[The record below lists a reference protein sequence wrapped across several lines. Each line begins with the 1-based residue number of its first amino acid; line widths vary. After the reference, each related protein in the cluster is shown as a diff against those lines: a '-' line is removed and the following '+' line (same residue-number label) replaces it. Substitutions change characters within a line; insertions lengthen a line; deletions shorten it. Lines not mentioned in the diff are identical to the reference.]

1 MAEGAQQQQWTPT
14 LDYKQTRELIKTYNS
29 NPQLFSNQL
38 PKIRNHAQH
47 HNIPF
52 YEGDFSLVKAL
63 KQAGVGF
70 VEGFT
75 TLNIGKEHPDNEWV
89 AVARSLG
96 HLAGFAPGILSGPL
110 GMLGK
115 ATKIESIKN
124 AALAIRGVRGIPLK
138 VAEDVIQPR
147 ATKMAQKALKNSFL
161 NRTDAFRTFRKF
173 VEKDVVEDIASGAF
187 KLGTAS
193 AISSWQG
200 GVDQMMH
207 GFFSGA
213 IFGGGFAALGNIIGK
228 NVPGQKPFKV
238 PVESE
243 KAEKFARG
251 LAGSLF
257 QGLPSTVRGATT
269 PEQIYEYLMG
279 AYFGS
284 REKPWTEKRA
294 SKELQKGLEESRK
307 SPKSQF
313 EEKLDPEMFS
323 NWENIPT
330 EVRPVLRKMA
340 ADWVG
345 QQVHQAG
352 MAGYELAKALK
363 VPNLDKRIGKKP
375 EDADEV
381 SIVKEVTGVKP
392 KEKAPE
398 KKVKTKTKKVKPVT
412 PQENIKESRRDTF
425 ILTSGDKGIQQV
437 VSQET
442 YKAGLTEVQA
452 LNESQGIPR
461 HKTPN
466 TEQIILKPET
476 LDKANDSIGKAI
488 EVINQ
493 RVKDTGF
500 GKEINTVKY
509 KDYYLDILR
518 RDAAKLDKNYV
529 DTVISIEPLNG
540 FMNETKGLSRIPTQ
554 IAINK
559 GKKVFNFDEN
569 FGWSKYNPKIE
580 RFEKISTMPELSR
593 RTAFF
598 GTNDPSDVQI
608 GQIQNL
614 FKNHVSRGFKEEIVA
629 KVQKSEES
637 DKIDTIEYSE
647 AEMAQ
652 SAMDYKLSSIFQYG
666 LNDIAK
672 TIQSDNV
679 ARYNTIAKIADKA
692 GKIVTGLDSEG
703 RPFLEKGKRTNSL
716 DWIDAIESQ
725 LRKEKG
731 YEDVTLPDNVKRT
744 LRQWLVTQNQAYPIY
759 SGGYEPGEGINII
772 GPETPFTKSGVFRKQ
787 EGPMKLIEEVF
798 IKASGKDIDTSKEPL
813 IVNFSDITYKKSD
826 GTKIDVELSRIEQVI
841 ARDYAP
847 RFQKYKDAVNAAKK
861 VKSIIIKDII
871 KEMEKKH
878 DMHIWGGEGDK
889 DKMVFVKYHPDYK
902 KVKLP
907 ELPKDSY
914 EFALQEYGIDRVTRD
929 KMTKSIIKYTEGLN
943 DGRPIEQIAG
953 QPGFIKNAI
962 HDNKRN
968 PLWMSNGWR
977 GDKEFWKNTANH
989 GQNLKL
995 TKVRLPNIKV
1005 KYDANIK
1012 STVSDRFVGA
1022 QTDKANNQI
1031 LVDPNRLLLDFQNK
1045 AWTKPKIKGVKPLP
1059 ENAFKDYAEYEA
1071 FVIRHEKAHFLPENI
1086 AIKDLA
1092 ARENHANDIALGKR
1106 DGNAKAV
1113 FVKSPA
1119 ELESLIGVE
1128 NAKILQS
1135 VDGGIIMTRPT
1146 GIAMRADKGVPDS
1159 GQEKSIAVIPSPDGT
1174 KLMKY
1179 MMHETTPEGSKMM
1192 ENYVDPATGEVGINY
1207 IVYDSAVKQSG
1218 NFPIGNYKIAEPAQS
1233 KIKIIKSSSEIEQ
1246 EWNTYVD
1253 TPNPTDPNKPGSKLI
1268 IRRND
1273 HFLKRNRKTGKM
1285 VDMFDPIRSKTEFA
1299 NTMTKRGKGKYI
1311 YNEVTDKFEDITKVE
1326 VTEGKLELT
1335 EGAKIFEIDPGDF
1348 RYNYGVYDSAHSI
1361 GLNDA
1366 GRVVGLQAPKQMIM
1380 MPNDAYPGI
1389 TNEVVKDYV
1398 DTLSGQSFKGQDGP
1412 NKKVMEY
1419 VSTKDKTLIDDII
1432 KDFDNVGIKEIEAV
1446 LRDKGSEPLAEKM
1459 LLEILKTNKTQIET
1473 LMGEGEMSSNNSE
1486 AVKSAI
1492 DFNGTADNIIKHAAA
1507 LKKPAISL
1515 LFDKYTRPYVENAL
1529 NKFVANRVSKP
1540 KIKNSMKARIRPYD
1554 KFIQEKIPELNN
1566 DKEAMKKFGVTAE
1579 DLFFLDNYAKQ
1590 IPIFA
1595 KIKGYEKL
1603 RTLEDYWK
1611 AFNTIEVKKDKKLK
1625 QEFLDIFDAVNIR
1638 VPVDAISG
1646 AQVLRFGGFTDVQGH
1661 GVLMHGR
1668 KIELLG
1674 GADHDA
1680 DTAFVFFGGR
1690 KADGSGEG
1698 MKKEWTNMF
1707 RANKDEFIIGQG
1719 KPIYLKKII
1728 SGFQTGVDQ
1737 FGLEIGKKLGYETG
1751 GTAPKGFYT
1760 TEGKQPALAKKYG
1773 VSEISDDITK
1783 AYTGTNK
1790 FFGPRTEKNILDSD
1804 GTVIWGN
1811 MQSSGSKLTK
1821 DLAIKHNK
1829 PYIINPTS
1837 IQMRNWLSVNK
1848 IETLNTAGNRK
1859 PPAGFRKMLE
1869 EALKMKKTDKEMI
1882 DPKKLFHKDIVLDKD
1897 KLMDLGIDPD
1907 VFDWANNTRNKHP
1920 YMQFTP
1926 DIRMYVGQSTAES
1939 RNAMGPV
1946 VSLTQNM
1953 RAGWHSVRQSVG
1965 KTEEI
1970 ESGTIT
1976 HKWKKVGNTK
1986 VREALP
1992 PEKQFKFRVSRK
2004 AKEPN
2009 IEQQWLS
2016 SALIRFT
2023 ADPANELGLI
2033 PFSKMKSLL
2042 NQLYFEKPLYEVF
2055 NPKKG
2060 TWTDIS
2066 KLPKTENDYWKNFF
2080 SFQTSFKRTLSDNH
2094 FKESRYDLID
2104 NINRAF
2110 FGFDYINKKD
2120 FSYEQ
2125 KQEMVKR
2132 LTDLSENELSTAMP
2146 KMGEMLREVDFRVSI
2161 YDKVDKDGYYAM
2173 MQKQK
2178 EIGKTLAKTTDYKK
2192 LLDRTVLYRPQSK
2205 YIDFAFD
2212 VNLNNPFVRKNF
2224 SENIPSL
2231 LKKLDE
2237 FGIKNDGKLFPKIT
2251 KDDLPSEAIAK
2262 IKALEEVTK
2271 DFLSN
2276 SVDEIGTLNSI
2287 IERYGDALKAGKR
2300 IPESE
2305 MLEIAKEVEAIKQLS
2320 AVQYRKRKEAIY
2332 DNETTDLSRLSE
2344 AEKVL
2349 HKMYFPD
2356 VTGKKP
2362 TKLLDQSQLDARIN
2376 AFKENL
2382 SSKYAKDV
2390 FDLRLLGSLRSEN
2403 TIKKIN
2409 EFLQSPKKDQKN
2421 ELFRDVV
2428 KELYKTGA
2436 KSSTTKVAYD
2446 SNAVDSKNIL
2456 RFLKAKNDLFTGISV
2471 EPPKKVETA
2480 IENLKKTKEFQAIQA
2495 ESNIDIRKAAHP
2507 LVEVNG
2513 FENLTKTTKESK
2525 LFDWQ
2530 KKEILELANWL
2541 KHEPDFKTERLNE
2554 TIMGIYQKIDPQALS
2569 KTLDQININDVKL
2582 INKYFRTIKEGTA
2595 IQRIEDAV
2603 NKYKTAIDKASLKRR
2618 NHFQF
2623 VEGINEEM
2631 MREHLVF
2638 LPTQGFFKT
2647 KDGSP
2652 GKFATVYKPTY
2663 YGEVL
2668 MNWASRSAEQS
2679 SGKSA
2684 EINNKF
2690 INDLRF
2696 LNQVEEQG
2704 VNPLGLYQL
2713 AIARYELQTRD
2724 RKKLDKDWYQIN
2736 WEQLKKHWDWDK
2748 SREANFNIDFGDGKG
2763 RVKVTGADIVN
2774 KIQSLHR
2781 ETYDNLLSIQQGKP
2795 GALEKYHIPGAYW
2808 EGDITQPKLNWKKF
2822 RDDLIDDYNN
2832 NRLINIDIGSDGIRH
2847 MLKSYMAE
2855 NMPITEY
2862 SKEFTNKDGKKVTH
2876 KINLKQWLSLP
2887 KKDRK
2892 LWTPDSDV
2900 NWAKL
2905 SKMKIFPTKNRA
2917 GYYPH
2922 LFNSKS
2928 EAMKGRTEEV
2938 AALQKRFKDGE
2949 ISPEHYFN
2957 EWASIENKYARRLG
2971 DYNFAEYE
2979 MTDIVDMALFPELKK
2994 HLSEQEIKRRDMSNL
3009 PSVTQR
3015 AGHSYERSDHQP
3027 GWIIDPAVNTMYIKN
3042 TVDGMYRQISNFMT
3056 RITLNTMKEHMQDK
3070 WVNKAKKEDKKDGQ
3084 ELVNN
3089 WLTFWHNYAR
3099 EAQGMPSVVTTE
3111 MWNNPKL
3118 YYSNTPAGW
3127 FADNI
3132 VSNKVN
3138 KIADKLGLTD
3148 KDMPEG
3154 LKGTK
3159 AIDMQKWSQ
3168 VEARFQLATL
3178 MTHPKTPINNIFGG
3192 SLHTF
3197 QSVGY
3202 EPMRKARDYDYLQ
3215 TLNPKWKT
3223 RKDVYDSMDKHGIQA
3238 ELLRHEYGF
3247 DKSFQS
3253 GKNKKFMDDLS
3264 EKVAEGKEVT
3274 KELIV
3279 STAKERG
3286 ISERIVDIAGKYMSI
3301 PEKMLRTDAFLTH
3314 YIKAWERFGGA
3325 IKDPE
3330 HPFLIEL
3337 AKKGVKATQFLYNA
3351 PNRPAIARSGLGKTM
3366 TRFQLWSWNAV
3377 RFRNDV
3383 RKQAKL
3389 YGFKPGTEAMKKFER
3404 MMQVDMFVLALGSVF
3419 MYSLFGQII
3428 PAPYNWLQDT
3438 AEWVLGDEKERNK
3451 AFFGMYP
3458 GALAPLQMIT
3468 PPIARFPIA
3477 AIREFAEDDYNKL
3490 ADYYVYTMFPFG
3502 RQIRDLVHPESNIIE
3517 NPMRAPE
3524 KLLGIP
3530 LTGMAKEAKK
3540 RKREPKFESSVPG
3553 LSMY

>member
-294 SKELQKGLEESRK
+294 SKELQKGLEEARK

-330 EVRPVLRKMA
+330 EVRPVLKKMA

-381 SIVKEVTGVKP
+381 SIVEEVTGVKP
-392 KEKAPE
+392 KKQGYYDSDGRFHKTSIITELTDAELVKGLGLNKLDTKLVNQTIDQIIKDNPNLKGKELQNKVRQTLMQLEANLTTTKLNKGFSNPDFKSIDQIVRYRTGEVKEPVQENIKPNVTNFPMNFKDGTGGRKMRPEFKGKSTMDLIESGDRTATSRSLKEQANKPVKKGDIVEMYDKNTGKKILVRATTDLYSLDKVTPEQWSQLEGWAPSRHAE
-398 KKVKTKTKKVKPVT
+398 LLKRGYKQFRFELIKPKISKPVT

-452 LNESQGIPR
+452 LNEGQGIPR

-476 LDKANDSIGKAI
+476 LDKANDSISKAI

-509 KDYYLDILR
+509 GDYYLNILR

-540 FMNETKGLSRIPTQ
+540 FMNETKGLSRIPIQ

-559 GKKVFNFDEN
+559 GKKVFNFDEKL
-569 FGWSKYNPKIE
+569 GWSKYNPKTE
-580 RFEKISTMPELSR
+580 RFEMISTIPELSR

-598 GTNDPSDVQI
+598 GTNDPSKVQV

-692 GKIVTGLDSEG
+692 GKIVTGLDSKG
-703 RPFLEKGKRTNSL
+703 KPFLEKGKRTNSL

-826 GTKIDVELSRIEQVI
+826 GTKVDVQLSRIEQVI

-847 RFQKYKDAVNAAKK
+847 RFQKYEDAVDAAKK

-989 GQNLKL
+989 GQDLKL
-995 TKVRLPNIKV
+995 TKVKLPNVKV

-1012 STVSDRFVGA
+1012 SGVSDRIVGA
-1022 QTDKANNQI
+1022 RTDKANNQI
-1031 LVDPNRLLLDFQNK
+1031 LIDPNRLLLDFQNK
-1045 AWTKPKIKGVKPLP
+1045 AWTKPKVKGVKPLP

-1092 ARENHANDIALGKR
+1092 TKENHANDIALGKM

-1159 GQEKSIAVIPSPDGT
+1159 GHEKSIAVIPSPDGT

-1218 NFPIGNYKIAEPAQS
+1218 NFPIGNYKI
-1233 KIKIIKSSSEIEQ
+1233 
-1246 EWNTYVD
+1246 D
-1253 TPNPTDPNKPGSKLI
+1253 
-1268 IRRND
+1268 
-1273 HFLKRNRKTGKM
+1273 
-1285 VDMFDPIRSKTEFA
+1285 
-1299 NTMTKRGKGKYI
+1299 KGK
-1311 YNEVTDKFEDITKVE
+1311 
-1326 VTEGKLELT
+1326 LQLT

-1348 RYNYGVYDSAHSI
+1348 RYNYGVYDSVHSI

-1579 DLFFLDNYAKQ
+1579 DLFFLDNFAKQ

-1707 RANKDEFIIGQG
+1707 RANKDEFISKKEHKMEDRYLIG
-1719 KPIYLKKII
+1719 
-1728 SGFQTGVDQ
+1728 
-1737 FGLEIGKKLGYETG
+1737 
-1751 GTAPKGFYT
+1751 
-1760 TEGKQPALAKKYG
+1760 
-1773 VSEISDDITK
+1773 
-1783 AYTGTNK
+1783 
-1790 FFGPRTEKNILDSD
+1790 
-1804 GTVIWGN
+1804 
-1811 MQSSGSKLTK
+1811 
-1821 DLAIKHNK
+1821 
-1829 PYIINPTS
+1829 
-1837 IQMRNWLSVNK
+1837 
-1848 IETLNTAGNRK
+1848 
-1859 PPAGFRKMLE
+1859 
-1869 EALKMKKTDKEMI
+1869 EMI
-1882 DPKKLFHKDIVLDKD
+1882 DPKKAYHKDIVLDKN
-1897 KLMDLGIDPD
+1897 KLGDLGINPN
-1907 VFDWANNTRNKHP
+1907 VFDWTNNTNNKHP

-1926 DIRMYVGQSTAES
+1926 DIRMYVGQNTAES

-1986 VREALP
+1986 VRETLP

-2066 KLPKTENDYWKNFF
+2066 KLPKTEKDYWKNFF

-2276 SVDEIGTLNSI
+2276 SIDEIGTLNSI

-2320 AVQYRKRKEAIY
+2320 AAQYRKRKEAIY

-2376 AFKENL
+2376 AFKESL

-3490 ADYYVYTMFPFG
+3490 ADYYIYTMFPFG